1 MSSGTIEIIPPQCAP
16 RYGTEGLRD
25 QWAAW
30 RPAERLEF
38 VEGLVAL
45 GWMPERQPD
54 YESPIYPNFL
64 ALPGNPCYEGMTGN
78 PGGGSPGNPMGQ
90 PFALSRYPSGL
101 LDWLRDLWARLS
113 DALRR
118 ALAAFTGPWLAILA
132 ALLVGGGIL
141 LASRDRKA
149 RA

>member
-1 MSSGTIEIIPPQCAP
+1 MSQAIEIRNQCAP
-16 RYGTEGLRD
+16 RAGNGGLSE

-30 RPAERLEF
+30 SPSERQQF
-38 VEGLVAL
+38 VDGLAAM
-45 GWMPERQPD
+45 GWVPERQPD
-54 YESPIYPNFL
+54 VDSPIYPRFV
-64 ALPGNPCYEGMTGN
+64 ALPGNPCYLGMTGT
-78 PGGGSPGNPMGQ
+78 PGNGSPGDPLGQ
-90 PFALSRYPSGL
+90 SWGMARTPSGL
-101 LDWLRDLWARLS
+101 LEWLRDLWARLS

-149 RA
+149 KA

>member
-1 MSSGTIEIIPPQCAP
+1 MSEVIEITAQCAP
-16 RYGTEGLRD
+16 RAGEAGLRE

-30 RPAERLEF
+30 SPGERQQF

-45 GWMPERQPD
+45 GWVPERQPD
-54 YESPIYPNFL
+54 IESPVYPRFV
-64 ALPGNPCYEGMTGN
+64 ALPGNPCYLGMTGT
-78 PGGGSPGNPMGQ
+78 PGNGSPGDPMGQ
-90 PFALSRYPSGL
+90 QWALSRYPSGL
-101 LDWLRDLWARLS
+101 LQWLRDLWARLS

-141 LASRDRKA
+141 LASRDRQA